1 MTVQFTKPGRRE
13 VGRASRIFAIFAIPA
28 VLWPAF
34 EPATSHDGTNSASV
48 YVHKTANSKLVKTG
62 QNWYYSLHA

>member
-1 MTVQFTKPGRRE
+1 MRSRPGA
-13 VGRASRIFAIFAIPA
+13 GIFATLTIPA

-34 EPATSHDGTNSASV
+34 DPATSHDGANSCSV
-48 YVHKTANSKLVKTG
+48 YVHKTVNPKLVKTG